1 VFEANYAAFRV
12 FHQTTFFVKSVYE
25 LALFASNGRALVKE
39 KIKAENEVTPS
50 YREHAEK
57 KKQK

>member
-1 VFEANYAAFRV
+1 M
-12 FHQTTFFVKSVYE
+12 KSVYE

-57 KKQK
+57 KETKLATIAYFCVCAVLF